1 MALEESPKPM
11 ERLLAIMA
19 KLRDPKTGC
28 PWDVAQDFSTIAP
41 YTIEEAYEVADAI
54 GQGDMEALRE
64 ELGDLL
70 LQVVFHSR
78 MAEEAGLF
86 DFAAVAA
93 GLNDKLVRRH
103 PHVFGDK
110 VGQSGEDIHQ
120 TWEVTKASERAEK
133 SAKKGNKQRPS
144 LLDGI
149 ALALPALV
157 RAEKLQNRAARVGFD
172 WPSPLQVLDKIEEE
186 IVELRAALSE
196 KNNQVAV
203 EEEFGDLMFAM
214 VNLGRWLSVD
224 SEAALR
230 KCNTKFINRFNY
242 IEQNVDLSENNP
254 KKPSLAD
261 MEALWVKAK
270 NIEKKQKSIG

>member
-1 MALEESPKPM
+1 MVDQLQDPRHPID
-11 ERLLAIMA
+11 RLLAIMA

-28 PWDVAQDFSTIAP
+28 PWDVAQDFATIAP

-54 GQGDMEALRE
+54 AQGDMEALRE

-86 DFAAVAA
+86 NFSAVAA

-110 VGQSGEDIHQ
+110 TGQSEEDIHH
-120 TWEVTKASERAEK
+120 TWEATKASERAEK
-133 SAKKGNKQRPS
+133 SAKKGNKHQPS

-149 ALALPALV
+149 ALSLPALV

-186 IVELRAALSE
+186 IAELRAALSE
-196 KNNQVAV
+196 KDNHLAV

-214 VNLGRWLSVD
+214 VNLGRWLSID
-224 SEAALR
+224 SESALSN
-230 KCNTKFINRFNY
+230 CNIKFINRFKY
-242 IEQNVDLSENNP
+242 IEQHIDLSENNMN
-254 KKPSLAD
+254 KPSLAE
-261 MEALWVKAK
+261 MEALWIEAK
-270 NIEKKQKSIG
+270 NIYKKQ

>member
-1 MALEESPKPM
+1 MTTPSSSSEHPLDK
-11 ERLLAIMA
+11 LLAIMA

-28 PWDVAQDFSTIAP
+28 PWDVAQNFSTIAP

-54 GQGDMEALRE
+54 AQGDMEALRE

-93 GLNDKLVRRH
+93 GLNNKLVRRH

-110 VGQSGEDIHQ
+110 TGQSEQDVHQ
-120 TWEVTKASERAEK
+120 TWEATKATERAEK
-133 SAKKGNKQRPS
+133 SAKKANENRPS

-186 IVELRAALSE
+186 IAELRTAISE
-196 KNNQVAV
+196 KVNQVAV
-203 EEEFGDLMFAM
+203 EEEFGDLLFAL

-224 SEAALR
+224 SEAALS
-230 KCNTKFINRFNY
+230 KCNKKFMNRFNY
-242 IEQNVDLSENNP
+242 IEQQIDLLENNP
-254 KKPSLAD
+254 NKASLAE
-261 MEALWVKAK
+261 MEALWIKAK
-270 NIEKKQKSIG
+270 NIEKKQ